1 MGCMYFGSLVTVL
14 RKVHPVLTKEFYENQ
29 FGKKKNPS
37 EAGKKG
43 AATSNA
49 RQKEKRL
56 LREAL
61 KMMLEMQD
69 ENALQGMDQTNAQAI
84 AIAAIKKAKDGDI
97 PACIF
102 VRDTSGE
109 KPVDKQEV
117 EVGELQKLVVEVKE

>member
-1 MGCMYFGSLVTVL
+1 MAKGNP
-14 RKVHPVLTKEFYENQ
+14 HPVLTKEFYENQ
-29 FGKKKNPS
+29 FGKKTNPS

-43 AATSNA
+43 SAISNA

-109 KPVDKQEV
+109 KPVEKQEV

>member
-1 MGCMYFGSLVTVL
+1 MVK
-14 RKVHPVLTKEFYENQ
+14 RNPHPTMTKEFFENQ
-29 FGKKKNPS
+29 FGKKTNPS

-43 AATSNA
+43 GPRSQAVQ
-49 RQKEKRL
+49 REKRL

-109 KPVDKQEV
+109 KPVEKQEV